1 MAASVN
7 ADVLNAALDE
17 IEQNGTVLSV
27 CSSEPTTYTE
37 ATDTYEL
44 ANATISATDMTKGAG
59 DVDGRKLTIS
69 EQADLDVDTSGTAT
83 HIAISDASG
92 TRLLLVTTCTSQEL
106 SDTGTVTVP
115 TWDYTVRQPVAS

>member
-7 ADVLNAALDE
+7 ADVLDAALDE
-17 IEQNGTVLSV
+17 IETNGTVLSV
-27 CSSEPTTYTE
+27 CSAEPTTYAE
-37 ATDTYEL
+37 ATSTYEL

-59 DVDGRKLTIS
+59 TPDGRALTFG

-83 HIAISDASG
+83 HIAISDVSG
-92 TRLLLVTTCTSQEL
+92 TRLLLVTTCTSQAL

-115 TWDYTVRQPVAS
+115 TWDYTIRQPVAS